1 MDAGILQANS
11 PAALAAAQGLASVR
25 ANVIAALV
33 GGALLLAEFFDTFE
47 SEVELIWPSNW
58 SIVKVLYFAN
68 RVSPFFVI
76 PLTPI
81 YNFVLNPKPLTCQI
95 MFGMLVLGICTS
107 IIISEVLLYLRL
119 YALSGRKRWALILL
133 ACNVTFS
140 SLLANIVLV
149 LFVARGT
156 WGKEVE
162 GVSGCRTIHAS
173 NLLVVMG
180 YTTLL
185 YSGLT
190 AMVLSIFF
198 GVRAYWASRRSP
210 LLQVFYR
217 DGTFYFIVLAVM
229 SVGNGISALFL
240 PPGYR
245 YIMGPLQAV
254 MHSTL
259 STRMVLRLKAQ
270 AKHGTG
276 YSISATT
283 DSSGPRSL
291 GSLHFRED
299 TYLFSSPF
307 QLQTTNR
314 NRQLP

>member
-1 MDAGILQANS
+1 
-11 PAALAAAQGLASVR
+11 PCTLAAAQGLASVR
-25 ANVIAALV
+25 ANVVLV

-58 SIVKVLYFAN
+58 SIVKV
-68 RVSPFFVI
+68 VI
-76 PLTPI
+76 LCKQEELRQRIIAQYSTD
-81 YNFVLNPKPLTCQI
+81 NFVLNPKPLTCQI

-133 ACNVTFS
+133 ACNVTVGHI
-140 SLLANIVLV
+140 LCYWV
-149 LFVARGT
+149 RR
-156 WGKEVE
+156 GKEVE

-229 SVGNGISALFL
+229 SVGNGISAF
-240 PPGYR
+240 PGYR